1 MAIFTVGSSGA
12 DYTTIT
18 TAYAAIPLDDSE
30 NKIILLEDINEC
42 VLFDKEIG
50 SISSPLTIIGGAD
63 GIIWDHDGFSNFDT
77 ISFGSSFGFM
87 VFENISIKN
96 SYQNGFGAVQLLSEE
111 DSVKISFIGCSENTE
126 SVSVL
131 LELVTDFT
139 LDSVDVLYCGETKS
153 FEIVS
158 NNNSLSTNM
167 YSPLVGFGDGV
178 FWSGETEVEN
188 SDFIEFYSC
197 GCLVETN
204 DPFYVLKNDR
214 LINLR
219 NFLPQALDGSEYSDF
234 VGIFENFLNF
244 CLYEHTIEK
253 SQKNNVSI
261 LKKIELISTLR
272 DTDLIRY
279 NTLNSYAKDIGYD
292 INYTREIIE
301 NSNFLGL
308 TEFENKSVVAS
319 KYIRNA
325 LREAPNWFSQKC
337 TDKAISTILFSY
349 GIVAEVSN
357 LWTTDYV
364 KDWVTE
370 SPSFEL
376 NKISPPGIIDGYYP
390 TSHFS
395 VSINQRLTF
404 GNWED
409 YSEELGDYI
418 NTIKPINTVF
428 VGFSIFYDTGSPMRV
443 LPYIRTDI
451 DYIGMS
457 K

>member
-1 MAIFTVGSSGA
+1 M
-12 DYTTIT
+12 
-18 TAYAAIPLDDSE
+18 
-30 NKIILLEDINEC
+30 
-42 VLFDKEIG
+42 
-50 SISSPLTIIGGAD
+50 
-63 GIIWDHDGFSNFDT
+63 
-77 ISFGSSFGFM
+77 
-87 VFENISIKN
+87 
-96 SYQNGFGAVQLLSEE
+96 
-111 DSVKISFIGCSENTE
+111 
-126 SVSVL
+126 
-131 LELVTDFT
+131 
-139 LDSVDVLYCGETKS
+139 DSVDVLYCGETKS

-376 NKISPPGIIDGYYP
+376 NKNISPRNY
-390 TSHFS
+390 
-395 VSINQRLTF
+395 
-404 GNWED
+404 
-409 YSEELGDYI
+409 
-418 NTIKPINTVF
+418 
-428 VGFSIFYDTGSPMRV
+428 
-443 LPYIRTDI
+443 
-451 DYIGMS
+451 
-457 K
+457 